1 MPHLATW
8 ERTAEKRGEKRGEK
22 IGERKEK
29 FETARRMLSD
39 DMPIERIIKYTGL
52 TEEEIKGLVN

>member
-1 MPHLATW
+1 MPHVTTW
-8 ERTAEKRGEKRGEK
+8 ERTAEKRGAKK
-22 IGERKEK
+22 GERKEK
-29 FETARRMLSD
+29 LETARRMLND